1 MPEVKG
7 QEPRVKHTARLHSAA
22 AIIIKERFLA
32 SSLDSYRHLFCF
44 KFFFFLFFKRS
55 LFSIL
60 VKHKHKTHYQQQ
72 VTPCSAWANQ
82 ITASRAAVR
91 LVRLI
96 RSGQHEPQEKK
107 KLSRSRSNKA
117 AADWRT
123 RTLRSDSAHLGGDAH
138 QLSQFYRSWKRSCLR
153 FLSCS
158 CAFIQTD
165 WCKQQSASR
174 IAATS
179 LCCSRL
185 FAHPR

>member
-44 KFFFFLFFKRS
+44 KFFLIFFFKRS

-82 ITASRAAVR
+82 ITTSRAAVR

-107 KLSRSRSNKA
+107 KLNRSRSNKA

-123 RTLRSDSAHLGGDAH
+123 RTLRHTVRLCPP
-138 QLSQFYRSWKRSCLR
+138 RRR
-153 FLSCS
+153 
-158 CAFIQTD
+158 
-165 WCKQQSASR
+165 R
-174 IAATS
+174 TS
-179 LCCSRL
+179 TVTILQVMETKL
-185 FAHPR
+185 FAFPIL